1 MTSRQ
6 SRRQFLLYGSAAI
19 GGSLLLKACGG
30 SPTTSESPAAS
41 PSPTGS
47 PSPAAAGALPQGF
60 KAAIVLPGI
69 ISDKAWNQAG
79 YEGINVAKEKYGIET
94 AYVEKVE
101 QADQVEAISDFA
113 RRGFNMIFA
122 HGGQFDAALKQVAA
136 EFPTTAF
143 IGVNGAA
150 ANGQNIA
157 ALRIDHM
164 QASYICGIIGASI
177 TKSNKLA
184 YLAGQQ
190 FQATEEELRG
200 FDLGAKSVK
209 PDIQV
214 TSSFT
219 GDWNDAAKAKEAVE
233 ALISSGAD
241 VVFQWLDNAS
251 PTVLQAAQERGVF
264 AFGNTADQLD
274 VAPKSVLTSAVKR
287 IDLAIAYMVE
297 LAAKNQLK
305 GDTYTL
311 GLDQPEIL
319 YLGKFGEAV
328 PETVRNTAE
337 ETKNA
342 ILGKQIVFAPCKEGG
357 KDTRCVKKATA

>member
-1 MTSRQ
+1 MTRGHN
-6 SRRQFLLYGSAAI
+6 RRQFLLYSSAAL
-19 GGSLLLKACGG
+19 GSSLLLKACGN
-30 SPTTSESPAAS
+30 SPTATNSPTASEASPAAGG
-41 PSPTGS
+41 TK
-47 PSPAAAGALPQGF
+47 L

-69 ISDKAWNQAG
+69 ITDKAWNQAG
-79 YEGINVAKEKYGIET
+79 YEGIKVAEEKLGLET

-113 RRGFNMIFA
+113 RRGFNLVFA
-122 HGGQFDAALKQVAA
+122 HGGQFDAAIQQVAA
-136 EFPTTAF
+136 QFPDTKF
-143 IGVNGAA
+143 VGVNGAA
-150 ANGQNIA
+150 SGSNIA
-157 ALRIDHM
+157 SLRIDHM
-164 QASYICGIIGASI
+164 QASYICGIIGASL
-177 TKSNKLA
+177 TKSNKMA

-214 TSSFT
+214 ASAFT

-233 ALISSGAD
+233 ALMSSGAD
-241 VVFQWLDNAS
+241 VIFQWLDNAS

-264 AFGNTADQLD
+264 TFGNTADQLD

-287 IDLAIAYMVE
+287 IDLAIAYMAE
-297 LAAKNQLK
+297 LASKNELQ
-305 GDTYTL
+305 GQVYTL

-328 PETVRNTAE
+328 PAAVQTQAE
-337 ETKNA
+337 ETKTA
-342 ILGKQIVFAPCKEGG
+342 IVGKKLVFEACKEGG